1 MSDSTFRNW
10 PVPGDKVIF
19 TKMLLC
25 DYFICSKALLWQDF
39 NAQAEDLTVW
49 LQSRDAAGLQQE
61 AQKGGGKVS
70 VCLDGQTYTVVAGK
84 HFQLPEQKLQ
94 QN

>member
-1 MSDSTFRNW
+1 M
-10 PVPGDKVIF
+10 II

-25 DYFICSKALLWQDF
+25 DYLICSKAMLWQDF
-39 NAQAEDLTVW
+39 DGQAEGLTVW

-61 AQKGGGKVS
+61 AQKGSGKVS
-70 VCLDGQTYTVVAGK
+70 VSLDGQRYTVVAGK
-84 HFQLPEQKLQ
+84 HFQLPEQELQ